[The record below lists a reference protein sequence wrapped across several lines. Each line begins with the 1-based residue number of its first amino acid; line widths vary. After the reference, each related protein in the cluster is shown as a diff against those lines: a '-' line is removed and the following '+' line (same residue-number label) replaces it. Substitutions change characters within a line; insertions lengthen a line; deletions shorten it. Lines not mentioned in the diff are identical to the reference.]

1 MNSGSKLYC
10 WKVVNIHYLYTN
22 FMGASSC
29 VNDACGYHVYI
40 MVVAE
45 LLVTRPGSGQPGDG
59 DKTGL
64 DSDEHSNKQSGT
76 KKSLQTTSTAQ
87 GLTASDVSL
96 F

>member
-1 MNSGSKLYC
+1 
-10 WKVVNIHYLYTN
+10 
-22 FMGASSC
+22 MGASSC
-29 VNDACGYHVYI
+29 VYDACGYHVYI